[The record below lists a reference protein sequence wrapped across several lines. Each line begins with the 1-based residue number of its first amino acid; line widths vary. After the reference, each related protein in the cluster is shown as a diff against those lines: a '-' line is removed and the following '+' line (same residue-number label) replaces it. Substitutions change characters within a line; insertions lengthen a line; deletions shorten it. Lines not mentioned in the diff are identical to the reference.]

1 MLRKDFSSTETHNLV
16 CIEEISNEDIKEGE
30 SLRSL
35 ENTQETSNIVDKF
48 EVVQGIP
55 NIEVPET
62 HSKAIQDMDI
72 NIPIHIINQDI
83 QSPVE
88 DIQNNNIIETNNLP
102 TITPSE
108 PWTPGRVI
116 KLHLIIEITIHQ
128 KLLRF
133 YERWVANLTFL
144 FL

>member
-35 ENTQETSNIVDKF
+35 ENAQETTNFVDKF

-62 HSKAIQDMDI
+62 HRKTSRDMGI

>member
-35 ENTQETSNIVDKF
+35 ENAQETTNFVDKF

-55 NIEVPET
+55 NIEVLKT
-62 HSKAIQDMDI
+62 HGTASQDMDI

-83 QSPVE
+83 QSPVD

-108 PWTPGRVI
+108 PWTQGRVI
-116 KLHLIIEITIHQ
+116 KLRLIMEITIHQ
-128 KLLRF
+128 KSF
-133 YERWVANLTFL
+133 VFTNDG
-144 FL
+144 

>member
-35 ENTQETSNIVDKF
+35 ENTQDTTNIVDKF

-62 HSKAIQDMDI
+62 HSKASQDMDI

-83 QSPVE
+83 QSPVA
-88 DIQNNNIIETNNLP
+88 DIQNNNI
-102 TITPSE
+102 
-108 PWTPGRVI
+108 
-116 KLHLIIEITIHQ
+116 
-128 KLLRF
+128 
-133 YERWVANLTFL
+133 
-144 FL
+144 